1 MEIILKKD
9 VTGVGFKNDLLTV
22 KDGFGRN
29 YLIPQGLAIV
39 ATSSDKKQLAELKK
53 QQAFKE
59 EKIKNEA
66 LAIVKVLE
74 GAELKI
80 AVKAG
85 TSGKVFGSVNNVM
98 IATAILEQ
106 KKMVIDRKKII
117 LDESHIKEVGKYKA
131 VIKLHKEVS
140 VEIDLDVVAE

>member
-9 VTGVGFKNDLLTV
+9 VAGVGYKNDLLTV

-29 YLIPQGLAIV
+29 YLIPQRLAIV
-39 ATSSDKKQLAELKK
+39 ATESEKKQLAELKK

-59 EKIKNEA
+59 AKVKNEA
-66 LAIVKVLE
+66 LDIAKAVE
-74 GAELKI
+74 GVELRI

-98 IATAILEQ
+98 VANAIMEQ
-106 KKMVIDRKKII
+106 KNLEIDRKKII

-131 VIKLHKEVS
+131 VIKLHKDVNI
-140 VEIDLDVVAE
+140 EIDLDVVAE

>member
-9 VTGVGFKNDLLTV
+9 VTGVGYKNDLLTV

-29 YLIPQGLAIV
+29 YLIPQRLAIV
-39 ATSSDKKQLAELKK
+39 ATKSEKKQLTELKK
-53 QQAFKE
+53 QQSFKE
-59 EKIKNEA
+59 EKVMNEA
-66 LAIVKVLE
+66 QAIAKVIE

-98 IATAILEQ
+98 VANAILEQ
-106 KKMVIDRKKII
+106 KKIEIDRKKII

-131 VIKLHKEVS
+131 VVKLHKNVS
-140 VEIDLDVVAE
+140 VEVDLDVVAE

>member
-9 VTGVGFKNDLLTV
+9 VDGVGFKNDLLTV

-29 YLIPQGLAIV
+29 YLIPKGLAII
-39 ATSSDKKQLAELKK
+39 ATNSDKKQLAELKK
-53 QQAFKE
+53 QQAFKQ

-66 LAIVKVLE
+66 EAIVKVLE
-74 GAELKI
+74 GTELKI

-85 TSGKVFGSVNNVM
+85 TSGKVFGSVNNIMV
-98 IATAILEQ
+98 ANAILDQ
-106 KKMVIDRKKII
+106 KQMEIDRKKII
-117 LDESHIKEVGKYKA
+117 LDENHIKEVGKYKA

>member
-9 VTGVGFKNDLLTV
+9 VTGVGYKNDLLTV

-29 YLIPQGLAIV
+29 YLIPKGLAKV
-39 ATSSDKKQLAELKK
+39 ATVSEKKQLAELKK

-59 EKIKNEA
+59 EKIKDEA
-66 LAIVKVLE
+66 EAILKVLE

-98 IATAILEQ
+98 VANAIQEQ
-106 KKMVIDRKKII
+106 KKLEIDRKKII
-117 LDESHIKEVGKYKA
+117 LDESHIKEVGQYTA

-140 VEIDLDVVAE
+140 VEVKLDVVAE

>member
-9 VTGVGFKNDLLTV
+9 VAGVGYKNDLLTV

-39 ATSSDKKQLAELKK
+39 ATKSEKKQLAELKK

-59 EKIKNEA
+59 EKVKNEA
-66 LAIVKVLE
+66 LDMAKAVE
-74 GAELKI
+74 GVELRI

-98 IATAILEQ
+98 VASAIMEQRNLE
-106 KKMVIDRKKII
+106 IDRKKII

-131 VIKLHKEVS
+131 VIKLHKDVS
-140 VEIDLDVVAE
+140 IEIDLDVVAE

>member
-1 MEIILKKD
+1 MEVILKKD
-9 VTGVGFKNDLLTV
+9 ITGVGYKNDLITV

-29 YLIPQGLAIV
+29 YLIPQGYAII
-39 ATSSDKKQLAELKK
+39 ATESEKKQLAELKK

-66 LAIVKVLE
+66 LEIAGAIE
-74 GAELKI
+74 GLELKI

-98 IATAILEQ
+98 VANAIKEQ
-106 KKMVIDRKKII
+106 KNMEIDRKKII
-117 LDESHIKEVGKYKA
+117 LDENHIKEVGKYKA
-131 VIKLHKEVS
+131 TIKLHKEVS
-140 VEIDLDVVAE
+140 VDVDLDVVAE

>member
-9 VTGVGFKNDLLTV
+9 VTGVGYKNDLLTV

-39 ATSSDKKQLAELKK
+39 ATKSEKKQLTELKK
-53 QQAFKE
+53 QQSFKE
-59 EKIKNEA
+59 EKVMNEA
-66 LAIVKVLE
+66 LAIAKLIE
-74 GAELKI
+74 NTELKI

-98 IATAILEQ
+98 VANAILDQ
-106 KKMVIDRKKII
+106 KKIEIDRKKII

-131 VIKLHKEVS
+131 VVKLHKSVS
-140 VEIDLDVVAE
+140 VEVDLDVVAE

>member
-9 VTGVGFKNDLLTV
+9 VAGVGYKNDLLTV

-39 ATSSDKKQLAELKK
+39 ATESEKKQLSELKK

-59 EKIKNEA
+59 EKVKNEA
-66 LAIVKVLE
+66 LDIAKAIENV
-74 GAELKI
+74 ELKI

-98 IATAILEQ
+98 VANAIKEQ
-106 KKMVIDRKKII
+106 KNLEIDRKKII

-140 VEIDLDVVAE
+140 IEVDLDVVAE

>member
-9 VTGVGFKNDLLTV
+9 VAGVGYKNDLLTV

-39 ATSSDKKQLAELKK
+39 ATKSEKKQLAELKK

-59 EKIKNEA
+59 EKVKNEA
-66 LAIVKVLE
+66 LDIAKAVE
-74 GAELKI
+74 GVELRI

-98 IATAILEQ
+98 VASAIMEQRNLE
-106 KKMVIDRKKII
+106 IDRKKII

-131 VIKLHKEVS
+131 VIKLHKDVS
-140 VEIDLDVVAE
+140 IEIDLDVVAE

>member
-9 VTGVGFKNDLLTV
+9 VTGVGYKNDLLTV

-39 ATSSDKKQLAELKK
+39 ATTSDKKQLAELKK

-74 GAELKI
+74 GAELRI

>member
-9 VTGVGFKNDLLTV
+9 VAGVGYKNDLLTV

-39 ATSSDKKQLAELKK
+39 ATTSDKKQLAELKK

-106 KKMVIDRKKII
+106 KQMEIDRKKII

>member
-9 VTGVGFKNDLLTV
+9 VTGVGYKNDLLTV

-39 ATSSDKKQLAELKK
+39 ATTSDKKQLAELKK

-74 GAELKI
+74 GAELRI

-98 IATAILEQ
+98 IANAILDQ
-106 KKMVIDRKKII
+106 KKMEIDRKKII